1 MHTIKAQSAGFSAER
16 LGRIRPALQRYIDDG
31 RIPGMATL
39 IARHGRVIH
48 CEAYGLMDLEAERPM
63 TTDGIVRIYSM
74 SKPITS
80 VAAMMLHEEGRFL
93 LSEPVSAF
101 LPEFADVEVYAGE
114 GPDGPRTVPLERPIT
129 MHHLFTHTAGLAYG
143 LDRSTPVDAM
153 YQDVNARRRR
163 PPTLATWIHDLA
175 EMPLIFQPG
184 TVWKYSMATDVL
196 GRVVEV
202 ISGQSLDAYFR
213 ERIFEPL
220 GMDDT
225 GFSVA
230 KGQADRLCTMYA
242 VGDEG
247 LVRASGPQPNDY
259 LRKPVLLSGGGGL
272 VSTAH
277 DYWRFAQMLLNGG
290 SLEGVRLL
298 GPRTVAFMTRNHLR
312 ADLLPFGDREAP
324 GAGFG
329 LGFEVILDPALA
341 RCLGSAGSF
350 SWSGLAGTDFWVDP
364 QEDLVAIIMPQV
376 LACPYPIGPLF
387 RTLVYQAL
395 DC

>member
-1 MHTIKAQSAGFSAER
+1 MHTIKAESAGFSAER
-16 LGRIRPALQRYIDDG
+16 LGRIRPALQRCIDEG
-31 RIPGMATL
+31 RIAGMATL

-175 EMPLIFQPG
+175 EIRRWL
-184 TVWKYSMATDVL
+184 
-196 GRVVEV
+196 EV
-202 ISGQSLDAYFR
+202 FIRRFFANQFKRSAL
-213 ERIFEPL
+213 PN
-220 GMDDT
+220 
-225 GFSVA
+225 
-230 KGQADRLCTMYA
+230 
-242 VGDEG
+242 
-247 LVRASGPQPNDY
+247 GP
-259 LRKPVLLSGGGGL
+259 K
-272 VSTAH
+272 VS
-277 DYWRFAQMLLNGG
+277 NGG
-290 SLEGVRLL
+290 TMS
-298 GPRTVAFMTRNHLR
+298 PRGDWRMPADASPAAWL
-312 ADLLPFGDREAP
+312 ADLAHVP
-324 GAGFG
+324 
-329 LGFEVILDPALA
+329 
-341 RCLGSAGSF
+341 
-350 SWSGLAGTDFWVDP
+350 
-364 QEDLVAIIMPQV
+364 
-376 LACPYPIGPLF
+376 
-387 RTLVYQAL
+387 
-395 DC
+395 